1 MNAQPQAARLKA
13 ISSAYRAMTLALVL
27 PGSTF
32 RNARNKKVIVFLLG
46 GVQRSDEGWKI
57 Q

>member
-1 MNAQPQAARLKA
+1 
-13 ISSAYRAMTLALVL
+13 MTLALVL